1 MRLEQ
6 LHVFYQGNQG
16 MRLDRLVQFV
26 SDQRS
31 TCRAMYFFISI
42 FLACVIFIVLD
53 HNFIKNNISL

>member
-6 LHVFYQGNQG
+6 LHVFYQVNQS

-31 TCRAMYFFISI
+31 TCRAMYPFILI
-42 FLACVIFIVLD
+42 FLACVIFIVGIN
-53 HNFIKNNISL
+53 NFSIIIL

>member
-26 SDQRS
+26 SDLRS
-31 TCRAMYFFISI
+31 TCRAMYSFFFLI
-42 FLACVIFIVLD
+42 FLACVIFIVGINSFSIIVL
-53 HNFIKNNISL
+53 